1 MLNYLPSAVITA
13 MRTMQTEALS
23 ALPGAPVVTET
34 PRAAA
39 RPRTYRTRAALATT
53 LAHVADLV
61 APGNGAP
68 SHQPASSR

>member
-1 MLNYLPSAVITA
+1 MLNYLSSAVITA
-13 MRTMQTEALS
+13 VRTMNTEALS

-39 RPRTYRTRAALATT
+39 RPRTYRTRTALATR
-53 LAHVADLV
+53 LASFADFV
-61 APGNGAP
+61 SPSNGVP